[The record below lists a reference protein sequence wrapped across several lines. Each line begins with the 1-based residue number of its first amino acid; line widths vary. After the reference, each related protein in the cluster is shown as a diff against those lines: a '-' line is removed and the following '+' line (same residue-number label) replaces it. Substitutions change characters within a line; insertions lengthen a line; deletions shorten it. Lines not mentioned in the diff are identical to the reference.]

1 MIIVG
6 SLNSNKTE
14 LLVQRYLQLVKDGAD
29 LHEML
34 FLALNGNKK
43 EKISAA
49 IKAFFPTIT
58 PNVQTFLG
66 LCYNTVL
73 KHQEELSKMLSPNN
87 NSPFTLC
94 GLEVSQNLLFD
105 AVKQVGFKDYNSK
118 INLMHQLLRRHALI
132 VGNNLSENEIEQKS
146 AILNEG
152 FAEEAKEALRIFK
165 MKTLELR
172 VFDYLRQQS
181 LFHWLYQN
189 TAALKHIKHII
200 IDDYDEMTP
209 ACTDFFKFLKPSLE
223 SYTIGIDPHGSSRC
237 GYLCAD
243 TNCIEVLKWD
253 EKIVNAEEKPLKTN
267 FKFFHCSK
275 RLEMLQACAQNVISL
290 VEQGVSPEDISIIT
304 PLFDNQFRFVLQNI
318 FEQKNIQ
325 IQFISG
331 NSKLVDIPLIK
342 SVLSLLK
349 LINSDKN
356 SQISTDELGC
366 IFSIL
371 LNIPQRHACAV
382 FKACKE
388 KGGFVKHDFLIEKYN
403 NNYEKLLSL
412 ASKIHP
418 NDSLSTQLDKIYDNF
433 ISNRK
438 NTEEEISSFNFLK
451 KQILTLEMVVPLDQ
465 KSKII
470 TQLENS
476 IISETDA
483 GAQKIER
490 NTIIAATGQKA
501 ADFEIKTKYQF
512 LLDTTNDEW
521 IKQDT
526 GTIYNAWV
534 FARSWIEPEFTYEA
548 SINCVKNKT
557 ERLLRKLRLLASD
570 TIFAYSSDYSPL
582 GIENNIGITEI
593 LFPNATKPEP
603 KATPEKFFTFQPR
616 EDQKPVLKYNSG
628 KLAVTAVPGA
638 GKTTVLQA
646 LITKLLNMGINGENI
661 FVLTYMD
668 SAAKNLKTRISVSK
682 PDNSP
687 QLLPNISTIHGL
699 ALRIIKENGNH
710 SKVNLGEDFEICDEL
725 TRQRLIRETI
735 GELNLKYDEYEK
747 FEKGISIAKSSP
759 PELPPKTKEMK
770 EFLHFYKTY
779 QKKLAQKN
787 LIDYDDMLN
796 LAVKILEEN
805 PEILKHYQNLCK
817 FILEDEAQD
826 SSAIQ
831 QRLIS
836 LLAGKHKN
844 IVRCGDINQAITST
858 FTNADTEGFKI
869 FISQNKSVEMN
880 HSQRCAEGIYSLA
893 NKLINLSETNEETN
907 DSFYK
912 IEMCGVEGKNPI
924 SPNPVSTKIY
934 ETENTEKLAIINKI
948 KEIFKAEPTASCAIL
963 LRNNFQVSQYSALLR
978 ENGISTISRTDCPS
992 QIPVF
997 NIILSLLK
1005 FCTTPWDNSLVQEVY
1020 NNINNTKTENL
1031 FLSNLEVP
1039 FISLDAGVLDDQTL
1053 ISLHWELNYWLSQN
1067 IYPVEQ
1073 LALKIGEYYVQNE
1086 LERSNLYI
1094 ITEIIRRFTA
1104 DCARMSEIVSKLEQ
1118 IASRPTIAGL
1128 KLFAQDETT
1137 LSTALGGTVQIMTM
1151 HKAKG
1156 DEFDYVFVPEFT
1168 ENSLGTTLK
1177 SIKTGNFTAFYEELK
1192 ALNTA
1197 YHAKS
1202 LPDLKKEIL
1211 KENLRLLYV
1220 TITRAKKCIIF
1231 SAAQN
1236 YKKFGRI
1243 RNAEPS
1249 KLFETLFS

>member
-14 LLVQRYLQLVKDGAD
+14 LLIQSYVRLIKDGAD
-29 LHEML
+29 PHEIL
-34 FLALNGNKK
+34 FLALNGYKK

-49 IKAFFPTIT
+49 IKAFLPTLT

-73 KHQEELSKMLSPNN
+73 NHQDELAKLLPASNK
-87 NSPFTLC
+87 PFTLC
-94 GLEVSQNLLFD
+94 GLEVSQNLLFN

-132 VGNNLSENEIEQKS
+132 VGNNLSEYEIEQKS
-146 AILNEG
+146 AILNEV
-152 FAEEAKEALRIFK
+152 FSEDAKNALHIFK
-165 MKTLELR
+165 AKTLELR
-172 VFDYLRQQS
+172 TFDYLRQQS
-181 LFHWLYQN
+181 LFHWIYQN
-189 TAALKHIKHII
+189 TSALKHIKHII
-200 IDDYDEMTP
+200 IDDYDEQTP
-209 ACTDFFKFLKPSLE
+209 SCTDFFKFLKPSLE
-223 SYTIGIDPHGSSRC
+223 SYSIGIDPHGSSRC

-243 TNCIEVLKWD
+243 TNCIEVLNWD
-253 EKIVNAEEKPLKTN
+253 KKIIKAKEKPLKNN
-267 FKFFHCSK
+267 FKFFHYSK
-275 RLEMLQACAQNVISL
+275 RLEMLQSCAEKVISL
-290 VEQGVSPEDISIIT
+290 IDCGVSPADISIIT
-304 PLFDNQFRFVLQNI
+304 PLFDNQFKFVLQNI
-318 FEQKNIQ
+318 FEQKNVQ

-331 NSKLVDIPLIK
+331 STKLVDTPLIK
-342 SVLSLLK
+342 SVLNLLK
-349 LINSDKN
+349 LINSGKDY
-356 SQISTDELGC
+356 QVSTDELGC

-371 LNIPQRHACAV
+371 LNIPQRHACDI

-388 KGGFVKHDFLIEKYN
+388 KGGFVKHDFLIEEYN
-403 NNYEKLLSL
+403 KSYEKLLSL
-412 ASKIHP
+412 AAKIHP
-418 NDSLSTQLDKIYDNF
+418 NDCLSVQLDEIYDNF
-433 ISNRK
+433 VSNRK
-438 NTEEEISSFNFLK
+438 NTEEEISNFNFLK
-451 KQILTLEMVVPLDQ
+451 KQILTLEMVVPLEQ
-465 KSKII
+465 KTKII
-470 TQLENS
+470 VQLENS

-490 NTIIAATGQKA
+490 NAIIAATGQKA
-501 ADFEIKTKYQF
+501 ADFEILTKYQF
-512 LLDTTNDEW
+512 LLDTTSDEW
-521 IKQDT
+521 TKQDT

-534 FARSWIEPEFTYEA
+534 FARSWTEPDFTYED
-548 SINCVKNKT
+548 SITCAKNKT
-557 ERLLRKLRLLASD
+557 SRLLRKLQLLATD

-582 GIENNIGITEI
+582 GIENNTGISEF
-593 LFPNATKPEP
+593 LYPNTPPKEP
-603 KATPEKFFTFQPR
+603 APTSEKNFTFQPR
-616 EDQKPVLKYNSG
+616 KDQKPVLDYNGG

-646 LITKLLNMGINGENI
+646 LITKLLNSGVNGENI

-668 SAAKNLKTRISVSK
+668 SAAKNLKSRISAAK
-682 PDNSP
+682 TDDSP

-699 ALRIIKENGNH
+699 ALRIIKENNNY
-710 SKVNLGEDFEICDEL
+710 SKVNLGDDFEICDEL

-747 FEKGISIAKSSP
+747 FEKGISIAKSTP
-759 PELPPKTKEMK
+759 PELSPKTKEMK
-770 EFLHFYKTY
+770 EFLHFYKFY

-805 PEILKHYQNLCK
+805 PEILNHYQDLCK

-869 FISQNKSVEMN
+869 FISRNKSIEMN
-880 HSQRCAEGIYSLA
+880 HSQRCAKGIYSLA
-893 NKLINLSETNEETN
+893 NKLINLSETSEDKNN
-907 DSFYK
+907 SFYK
-912 IEMCGVEGKNPI
+912 IEMHGVEGKNPI
-924 SPNPVSTKIY
+924 SANPLSSNIY
-934 ETENTEKLAIINKI
+934 ETENDEKVAVINKI
-948 KEIFKAEPTASCAIL
+948 KEIFKAEPSASCAIL
-963 LRNNFQVSQYSALLR
+963 LRNNFQVAQYSSLLR

-1005 FCTTPWDNSLVQEVY
+1005 FCTEPWNNKLVENVY
-1020 NNINNTKTENL
+1020 NTINNTKTENL

-1039 FISLDAGVLDDQTL
+1039 FISLDAGTLDDPTL
-1053 ISLHWELNYWLSQN
+1053 ISLHWELNYWLSQTT
-1067 IYPVEQ
+1067 YTVEQ
-1073 LALKIGEYYVQNE
+1073 LALKIGEYYVQTE

-1094 ITEIIRRFTA
+1094 ITEIIRRFAA
-1104 DCARMSEIVSKLEQ
+1104 DYSGMSEIAAKLEQ

-1128 KLFAQDETT
+1128 KLFTQDETT
-1137 LSTALGGTVQIMTM
+1137 LSTVLGGTVQIMTM

-1156 DEFDYVFVPEFT
+1156 DEFDYVFVPELT
-1168 ENSLGTTLK
+1168 ENSLGTTIK

-1192 ALNTA
+1192 SLNST
-1197 YHAKS
+1197 YHTKS
-1202 LPDLKKEIL
+1202 LPELKKEIL
-1211 KENLRLLYV
+1211 QENLRLFYV
-1220 TITRAKKCIIF
+1220 TITRAKKCITF
-1231 SAAQN
+1231 TAAKS
-1236 YKKFGRI
+1236 YKKFGRP
-1243 RNAEPS
+1243 RSAEPS
-1249 KLFETLFS
+1249 KLFETLLP